1 MVVEGADFV
10 EGEIESL
17 AHGKLFTVEFGVVAC
32 YGVGH
37 GIFVGPADFGA
48 KGDRHGV
55 FGERRVL
62 DCYV

>member
-17 AHGKLFTVEFGVVAC
+17 AHGEFFAVEFGVVAC
-32 YGVGH
+32 YCVRH
-37 GIFVGPADFGA
+37 SIFVGPADFGA
-48 KGDRHGV
+48 KGDGHGV